1 MTKPLSPHL
10 AGLPMAPAENVYDD
24 EQNEL
29 LEKSVRDFSRIDILE
44 NSKVLDRYK
53 ETYISWI
60 SNTKKNQVIGLE
72 LFKEQNFCQATS
84 EAFDKFYIEHYN
96 RKFKC
101 FRGEYLYHQISWS
114 GSKRDWG
121 YIDEIYH
128 VADLKKNDAIVF
140 SYPFSDTGELH
151 PLVTTEFLDQ
161 CLDLGIPVMIDCAYF
176 GICQNLKFDFTHP
189 AIREVA
195 FSLSKSF
202 PVRHLR
208 IGFRLSKEEKNDG
221 LTAYNNSQYLN
232 KLSCKVGIDFMET
245 YGPDHPVDT
254 YHNTQLKFC
263 QEFDLTA
270 SSTVIFGVDTKSK
283 YSKYNRGYYNS
294 SRICFSKFLKNGSV
308 PEGII

>member
-10 AGLPMAPAENVYDD
+10 VGLPMAPAENVYDD

-29 LEKSVRDFSRIDILE
+29 LEKSIRDFSSIDILE
-44 NSKVLDRYK
+44 NPKVLDRYK

-60 SNTKKNQVIGLE
+60 SNTKKNQVTGLE

-84 EAFDKFYIEHYN
+84 EAFDKFYIEHHN

-121 YIDEIYH
+121 YIDEIHH
-128 VADLKKNDAIVF
+128 VADLQKNDAVVF

-151 PLVTTEFLDQ
+151 PLVTAEFLDQ
-161 CLDLGIPVMIDCAYF
+161 CLNLDIPVMVDCAYF
-176 GICQNLKFDFTHP
+176 GICQNLKFNFTHP
-189 AIREVA
+189 AIKVVA

-208 IGFRLSKEEKNDG
+208 IGLRLSKEEKGDG
-221 LTAYNNSQYLN
+221 LTAYNNTQYLN
-232 KLSCKVGIDFMET
+232 KLSCKVGIDFMERYSPDYPIET
-245 YGPDHPVDT
+245 YSSV
-254 YHNTQLKFC
+254 QQKFC
-263 QEFDLTA
+263 ERLDLIP
-270 SSTVIFGVDTKSK
+270 SNTVIFGLDEKAK
-283 YSKYNRGYYNS
+283 YVKYNRGYYKS
-294 SRICFSKFLKNGSV
+294 SRICFSKYLKAGDFPLNV
-308 PEGII
+308 V